1 MGRTEECPEDG
12 GSAFVSIEILVLIAA
27 VVGLGAASAL
37 VWRRRRRWLGR
48 VRRTCSRVGP
58 RHPVVLL
65 HGLLGFDELAIG
77 PARLAYFRGLTERI
91 QRVGIDVHRP
101 RVARTAAVAVRAR
114 QLVRR
119 IEQLSAKRVNIIAHS
134 MGGID
139 ARYAI
144 ARLGLSE
151 RVASLVT
158 IATPHRGTP
167 LADIGSHVLGDTLR
181 LRRVL
186 GVLGMDV
193 TAFYDLTTAR
203 MAAFNEEVS
212 DARGVWYASVV
223 AHASGRSVHPLLW
236 PTHRILSERGGPNDG
251 VVPLASQTWGEVVAE
266 IEADHWAQIGWSRHF
281 DAAELFEELLRELRA
296 NGF

>member
-1 MGRTEECPEDG
+1 
-12 GSAFVSIEILVLIAA
+12 VSIEILAVIAA
-27 VVGLGAASAL
+27 AVGLGAASAL
-37 VWRRRRRWLGR
+37 FWLRRRRWLGR
-48 VRRTCSRVGP
+48 VRRTCGRVGP

-91 QRVGIDVHRP
+91 QRVGADVHRP
-101 RVARTAAVAVRAR
+101 RVARTAAVAVRAG

-134 MGGID
+134 MGGLD

-167 LADIGSHVLGDTLR
+167 LADIGSHVLGETLR

-186 GVLGMDV
+186 AVLGMDV
-193 TAFYDLTTAR
+193 AAFYDLTTAR

-223 AHASGRSVHPLLW
+223 AYASGRSVHPLLW
-236 PTHRILSERGGPNDG
+236 PAHRILSKRGGPNDG
-251 VVPLASQTWGEVVAE
+251 LVPLASQAWGAVVAE